1 MLLASRFGYDPALTN
16 FTAICGKKFLETV
29 VKQLETV

>member
-16 FTAICGKKFLETV
+16 FSAICGTKFLETV